1 MVWFADELISQEYPV
16 ISNEENEIYEELKMR
31 TISGELC
38 RSEGSW
44 HFRPYGYS
52 TWFFWSGINKAWFRS
67 NYHVLDDYWH
77 RFCVGYVDISK
88 LMIK

>member
-1 MVWFADELISQEYPV
+1 
-16 ISNEENEIYEELKMR
+16 MR

-38 RSEGSW
+38 RSEGLW

-52 TWFFWSGINKAWFRS
+52 TWFFWSWINKVWLRS
-67 NYHVLDDYWH
+67 NYHELDDYWH
-77 RFCVGYVDISK
+77 RFSVGYVDISK